1 MKNISVIGATL
12 VAAAV
17 LCAAPISLHQSQDK
31 GLSLSVD
38 KALAR
43 IGRPLTP
50 GSVAGVHRRYERR
63 AYRGGYYGHGNYG
76 QGYYGRGYYGHSGH
90 VASQAAAPASLT
102 CKEAAKLQFPTDRKT
117 RRAYRNECKQA
128 WKAQK
133 APKA

>member
-1 MKNISVIGATL
+1 MKKISMIGATL

-17 LCAAPISLHQSQDK
+17 LCAAPISLQLSQDK

-38 KALAR
+38 KARAVV
-43 IGRPLTP
+43 GRPLTP

-63 AYRGGYYGHGNYG
+63 AYRGGYYGGG
-76 QGYYGRGYYGHSGH
+76 YGRGYYGGGYGH
-90 VASQAAAPASLT
+90 GYYGHGGQAAAPLT
-102 CKEAAKLQFPTDRKT
+102 CKEAAKLQYPTDRKT
-117 RRAYRNECKQA
+117 RRAYRSECKQA

>member
-63 AYRGGYYGHGNYG
+63 AYRGGYYGGGYG
-76 QGYYGRGYYGHSGH
+76 HGYYGHDG
-90 VASQAAAPASLT
+90 QAAAPLT

>member
-1 MKNISVIGATL
+1 MERISVIGATL

-17 LCAAPISLHQSQDK
+17 LCAAPVSFHLSQDK

-38 KALAR
+38 KAGAV

-50 GSVAGVHRRYERR
+50 GSVAGVHRRHERR
-63 AYRGGYYGHGNYG
+63 EYRRGYYG
-76 QGYYGRGYYGHSGH
+76 QGYYGHGYYGHGGH
-90 VASQAAAPASLT
+90 VPSQTAAAAPLT
-102 CKEAAKLQFPTDRKT
+102 CKEAAKLQFPTDRKA
-117 RRAYRNECKQA
+117 RHAYRHECKLA

>member
-1 MKNISVIGATL
+1 MKKVSVIGATL

-31 GLSLSVD
+31 GFSLSVD
-38 KALAR
+38 KAQAR

-50 GSVAGVHRRYERR
+50 GSIAGVHRRYERR
-63 AYRGGYYGHGNYG
+63 SYSGGYYGRGH
-76 QGYYGRGYYGHSGH
+76 YGRGYYGHGGVS
-90 VASQAAAPASLT
+90 AQAAAPLT
-102 CKEAAKLQFPTDRKT
+102 CKEAAKLEFSTDRKA
-117 RRAYRNECKQA
+117 RHAYRHECKQA

>member
-1 MKNISVIGATL
+1 MKKISVIGATL

-17 LCAAPISLHQSQDK
+17 LCAAPISLQ

-63 AYRGGYYGHGNYG
+63 AYRGGYYGGG
-76 QGYYGRGYYGHSGH
+76 YGRGYYGGGYGH
-90 VASQAAAPASLT
+90 GYYGHGGSQAGAAAPLT

>member
-1 MKNISVIGATL
+1 MKKISVIGATL

-38 KALAR
+38 KARAR

-63 AYRGGYYGHGNYG
+63 AYRGGYYGGG
-76 QGYYGRGYYGHSGH
+76 YGRGYYGGGYGH
-90 VASQAAAPASLT
+90 GYYGHGGQAATPLT
-102 CKEAAKLQFPTDRKT
+102 CKDAAKLQFPTDRKT
-117 RRAYRNECKQA
+117 RHAYKRECKQA

-133 APKA
+133 TPKA

>member
-1 MKNISVIGATL
+1 MKKISVIGATL

-38 KALAR
+38 KARAR

-63 AYRGGYYGHGNYG
+63 AYRGGYYGGG
-76 QGYYGRGYYGHSGH
+76 YGRGYYGHGG
-90 VASQAAAPASLT
+90 QAAAPAT

-117 RRAYRNECKQA
+117 RRAYRNECKQVGHA
-128 WKAQK
+128 CQP
-133 APKA
+133 PKPVSYTHLRAHET

>member
-63 AYRGGYYGHGNYG
+63 AYRGGYYGHGG
-76 QGYYGRGYYGHSGH
+76 
-90 VASQAAAPASLT
+90 SQAAGSLT
-102 CKEAAKLQFPTDRKT
+102 CKEAAKLQFPTEKKSRH
-117 RRAYRNECKQA
+117 AYKKECKQA
-128 WKAQK
+128 WKAQNGH
-133 APKA
+133 

>member
-17 LCAAPISLHQSQDK
+17 LCAAPISLHQSQGK

-76 QGYYGRGYYGHSGH
+76 QGYYGHGG
-90 VASQAAAPASLT
+90 SQAGAAAPLT
-102 CKEAAKLQFPTDRKT
+102 CKEAAKLQFPTDRKP

>member
-63 AYRGGYYGHGNYG
+63 AYRGGYYG
-76 QGYYGRGYYGHSGH
+76 QGYYGHGG
-90 VASQAAAPASLT
+90 SQAGAAAPLT

-117 RRAYRNECKQA
+117 RRAYKNECKQA

-133 APKA
+133 TPKA

>member
-63 AYRGGYYGHGNYG
+63 AYRRGYYGHGNYG
-76 QGYYGRGYYGHSGH
+76 QGYYGHGG
-90 VASQAAAPASLT
+90 SQAGAAAPLT
-102 CKEAAKLQFPTDRKT
+102 CKEAAKLQFPTERKS
-117 RRAYRNECKQA
+117 RHAYKQECKQA
-128 WKAQK
+128 WKAQNGHK
-133 APKA
+133 A

>member
-76 QGYYGRGYYGHSGH
+76 QGYYGHGG
-90 VASQAAAPASLT
+90 SQAGAAAPLT

-117 RRAYRNECKQA
+117 RHAYKRECKQA